1 MTAPN
6 ALASRPSNLGS
17 GKVTQLGVIRSE
29 WIKLRTLRS
38 TWWSLLATIVM
49 VVGLG
54 VLFSALRAH
63 RFNQDNA
70 NVQFRGPGPGGG
82 FERLGLDP
90 TLVSL
95 RGVFLAQ
102 LAIGVL
108 GVLVITGE
116 YSTGMIRSSIAAVP
130 HRRPVLIA
138 KALVFGLTALILTEL
153 AAFAAFLLGQLAL
166 KSTHLQA
173 SLSTH
178 EAVRAIIGA
187 GLYLTLIGLLA
198 IGLGF
203 LIRNT
208 AGGIAAVFGIVLVLP
223 LLANALPS
231 PYSTDVSKYLPLNA
245 GTQILMTGNY
255 DSSMLSPWAGIGVT
269 ALYALV
275 ALIAGAIVLTRRDA

>member
-1 MTAPN
+1 MSPPTL
-6 ALASRPSNLGS
+6 LAADPAGLGS
-17 GKVTQLGVIRSE
+17 GKVTLFGVIRSE

-38 TWWSLLATIVM
+38 TWYSLLVTVVM

-54 VLFSALRAH
+54 TLFSALRAH

-70 NVQFRGPGPGGG
+70 HVQFGGPGPRLGD
-82 FERLGLDP
+82 LGLDP

-116 YSTGMIRSSIAAVP
+116 YSTGMIRSSLAAVP

-138 KALVFGLTALILTEL
+138 KALVFGVTALILTEV

-173 SLSTH
+173 NLGTH
-178 EAVRAIIGA
+178 EALRAIIGA

-198 IGLGF
+198 VGLGF

-208 AGGIAAVFGIVLVLP
+208 AGAIAAVFGIVLVLP
-223 LLANALPS
+223 LLANALPD

-245 GTQILMTGNY
+245 GTQILVTMNP
-255 DSSMLSPWAGIGVT
+255 DHSQLSPWAGLGIT
-269 ALYALV
+269 ALYAV
-275 ALIAGAIVLTRRDA
+275 AALIGGAIVLSRRDA